1 MGRGGCWEEGEE
13 QRPGPAPAPPRAR
26 ARTRASPPATA
37 SDPGE
42 QRGGGHVVLTDS
54 APALRGSAAS

>member
-1 MGRGGCWEEGEE
+1 MSN
-13 QRPGPAPAPPRAR
+13 GPAPPPPPRAR